1 MEIWNCSF
9 RIHSW
14 DIEWEFHI
22 SSRPRIILYIF
33 YKSETPSETS
43 SPKEAF
49 PEQSLEAHNK
59 YRKMHRVPA
68 LTWAVDLAND
78 AQEYA
83 EKLARARTLQHASK
97 SERKEAG
104 ENLAYFTGSFDSS
117 GEKATSMWW
126 VKFES
131 ESTNIR
137 VARLSF
143 NMKIAGSGICCH
155 SCHVCCFHRQ
165 YLSLG
170 PFICFVS
177 VITAV
182 MYICQTVGVLWP
194 RCFGLKVHKNTPCS
208 IYFRI
213 IYARTELGSEN
224 ANKCVSRPLR
234 INRTGR
240 LCRFARE
247 VSKQLFDK
255 MCLGYVVT
263 NFMRVVSIKFAIALK
278 HRQN

>member
-1 MEIWNCSF
+1 MLRSSQELVHCS
-9 RIHSW
+9 
-14 DIEWEFHI
+14 
-22 SSRPRIILYIF
+22 
-33 YKSETPSETS
+33 
-43 SPKEAF
+43 
-49 PEQSLEAHNK
+49 
-59 YRKMHRVPA
+59 M
-68 LTWAVDLAND
+68 
-78 AQEYA
+78 
-83 EKLARARTLQHASK
+83 RARV
-97 SERKEAG
+97 KEKKLGKTWPISQEVSIRLGKRQPLCG
-104 ENLAYFTGSFDSS
+104 EF
-117 GEKATSMWW
+117 
-126 VKFES
+126 KFES